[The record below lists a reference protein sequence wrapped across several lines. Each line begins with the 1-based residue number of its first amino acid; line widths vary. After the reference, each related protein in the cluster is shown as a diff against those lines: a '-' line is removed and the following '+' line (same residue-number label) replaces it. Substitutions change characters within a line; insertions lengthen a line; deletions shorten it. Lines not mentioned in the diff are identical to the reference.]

1 MPKNYQLNIL
11 NKEIAYLEAVIK
23 LEILKNE
30 KIKLNIQ
37 KKKLKLEK
45 SQE

>member
-1 MPKNYQLNIL
+1 MPKNYQLANL

>member
-1 MPKNYQLNIL
+1 MPKNYQLNNL

>member
-1 MPKNYQLNIL
+1 MPKNYQLDLL
-11 NKEIAYLEAVIK
+11 NKEISSLEALIK

-37 KKKLKLEK
+37 KKKIELKK
-45 SQE
+45 VQE

>member
-1 MPKNYQLNIL
+1 MSKNYQLNNL

>member
-1 MPKNYQLNIL
+1 MPKNYQLNNL

-45 SQE
+45 YKE

>member
-1 MPKNYQLNIL
+1 MPKNYQLNNL

-37 KKKLKLEK
+37 
-45 SQE
+45 Q